1 MRLTVVGSGDAFGS
15 GGLNN
20 TCFLIDGDGARLAL
34 DFGATSLV
42 ALKRLGIDPNSID
55 VVALTHLHGDHFGGL
70 PFLILD
76 AGSEARRERPLTV
89 IGPPGTPARLKAA
102 MEAFFPGSSEREWRF
117 PLTVTEL
124 PCGTPRAIAGFEIES
139 REVIHP
145 SGAPSTGMRVS
156 DGEKLLAYS
165 GDTGWTDALFE
176 VAAGADLFI
185 CECYRFTGSPR
196 SHMSFETIETHRH
209 EFGAARIM
217 LTHMS
222 AATLDH
228 LAEME
233 ARGYLGAHDGLVLD
247 F

>member
-15 GGLNN
+15 GGRNN
-20 TCFLIDGDGARLAL
+20 TCFLIDGGGARLAL

-76 AGSEARRERPLTV
+76 AGSEARRERPLTIV
-89 IGPPGTPARLKAA
+89 GPPGTLARLKAA
-102 MEAFFPGSSEREWRF
+102 MEVFFPGSSEREWRF

-124 PCGTPRAIAGFEIES
+124 PCGTPRAVAGFEIET
-139 REVIHP
+139 REVVHP
-145 SGAPSTGMRVS
+145 SGAPSTGMRVT

-165 GDTGWTDALFE
+165 GDTGWTDALLDI
-176 VAAGADLFI
+176 AAGADLFI
-185 CECYRFTGSPR
+185 CECYRSMGSPK
-196 SHMSFETIETHRH
+196 SHMSFELVEAHRR
-209 EFGAARIM
+209 EFQAARIM

-222 AATLDH
+222 ASVLGR
-228 LAEME
+228 LPEVE
-233 ARGYLGAHDGLVLD
+233 AAGYLVAHDGLVLD
-247 F
+247 I

>member
-15 GGLNN
+15 GGRNN
-20 TCFLIDGDGARLAL
+20 TCFVIESRGATLAL

-42 ALKRLGIDPNSID
+42 ALKRLGIDPNAINA
-55 VVALTHLHGDHFGGL
+55 VALTHLHGDHYGGL

-76 AGSEARRERPLTV
+76 AASEAKRERPLEIV
-89 IGPPGTPARLKAA
+89 GPPGTQARVKAA

-124 PCGTPRAIAGFEIES
+124 PCGTPRTL
-139 REVIHP
+139 
-145 SGAPSTGMRVS
+145 TGMRVS

-165 GDTGWTDALFE
+165 GDTGWTDALIE
-176 VAAGADLFI
+176 IAAGADLFV

-196 SHMSFETIETHRH
+196 SHMSFETIETHRRD
-209 EFGAARIM
+209 FRATRIM

-222 AATLDH
+222 AAV
-228 LAEME
+228 LARLPELE
-233 ARGYLGAHDGLVLD
+233 AAGYLVAHDGLVLD
-247 F
+247 I

>member
-15 GGLNN
+15 GGRNN
-20 TCFLIDGDGARLAL
+20 TCFLIESRGATLAL

-42 ALKRLGIDPNSID
+42 ALKRLGIDPNAINA
-55 VVALTHLHGDHFGGL
+55 VALTHLHGDHYGGL

-76 AGSEARRERPLTV
+76 AASEAKRERPLEIV
-89 IGPPGTPARLKAA
+89 GPPGTQARVKAA

-124 PCGTPRAIAGFEIES
+124 PCGTPRTLAGFTIES
-139 REVIHP
+139 REVVHP

-165 GDTGWTDALFE
+165 GDTGWTDALIE
-176 VAAGADLFI
+176 IAAGADLFV

-196 SHMSFETIETHRH
+196 SHMSFETIETHRR
-209 EFGAARIM
+209 EFRAARIM

-222 AATLDH
+222 AAV
-228 LAEME
+228 LARLPELE
-233 ARGYLGAHDGLVLD
+233 AAGYLVAHDGLVLD
-247 F
+247 I